1 MLCVKNEWKLHP
13 NIYCRGRNMPKN
25 IIGVFGAGNISDTD
39 DEWQLAL
46 SVGRQLAQRG
56 FVVLTGGLGG
66 VMTAASKGAKEK
78 DGITVGILP
87 GTGKTTPAN
96 RYVDIAIY
104 TGMGEARNA
113 INTKSCKAAIAIG
126 GEYGTLSE
134 IALALKG
141 NCPIIL
147 LNSWT
152 IAPHG
157 DVKRSEW
164 YVATTPEEAV
174 AMAVGA
180 VAEAGG

>member
-1 MLCVKNEWKLHP
+1 
-13 NIYCRGRNMPKN
+13 MPKN
-25 IIGVFGAGNISDTD
+25 IIGVFGAGNISDAD
-39 DEWQLAL
+39 EEWQAAL
-46 SVGRQLAQRG
+46 TVGRLLARRG

-66 VMTAASKGAKEK
+66 IMTAASKGAKDEG
-78 DGITVGILP
+78 GITVGILP
-87 GTGKTTPAN
+87 GTRKTTPAN
-96 RYVDIAIY
+96 RYVDIAVY

-141 NCPIIL
+141 KCPIIL
-147 LNSWT
+147 LNSWE

-157 DVKRSEW
+157 DVIQPEW
-164 YVATTPEEAV
+164 YVASTPEEAV

-180 VAEAGG
+180 GAEEGG

>member
-1 MLCVKNEWKLHP
+1 MRMSE
-13 NIYCRGRNMPKN
+13 N

-39 DEWQLAL
+39 DEWQAAL
-46 SVGRQLAQRG
+46 TVGRQLAQRG

-66 VMTAASKGAKEK
+66 VMTAASKGAKEG

-87 GTGKTTPAN
+87 GTRKTTPAN

-104 TGMGEARNA
+104 TGMGEARNV
-113 INTKSCKAAIAIG
+113 INTKSCKAAIAVG

-147 LNSWT
+147 LNSWA
-152 IAPHG
+152 IPLHG
-157 DVKRSEW
+157 NVKPAEW
-164 YVATTPEEAV
+164 YVAATPEEAV
-174 AMAVGA
+174 VMAVGA
-180 VAEAGG
+180 VAEERG